1 MGLAYSIKEARR
13 NKLVEVAFSVSQL
26 FISSHNS
33 SEVQVVPDNN
43 FEQQISQILLNLT
56 ILCIQSIM

>member
-26 FISSHNS
+26 FINSHNS
-33 SEVQVVPDNN
+33 SDVQVVPDNN
-43 FEQQISQILLNLT
+43 FE
-56 ILCIQSIM
+56 